1 MALESSGTMSIGG
14 STSGRS
20 INLELGRSATATS
33 SLNETDLRNL
43 AGVASGEISIDDFY
57 GASATTVYAIDLD
70 GNDSIEYPGPGDGI
84 SGDFTMECFFYMD
97 SSASGY
103 QRIFST
109 KEGTYSDEQTMIRRH
124 DNGNIQFYAGNS
136 SPTEHQ
142 GGSITASTWHH
153 AAIVRSSNTISY
165 YYDGSRL
172 STDSYSSSF
181 DITKL
186 VVGGGYGSENFNGD
200 VHGARFTLG
209 QALYSGSS
217 YTVPTSII
225 TTTSQGATASN
236 VKVLAGTTDTV
247 NENAGALGNGTSSG
261 DPALITDATVF
272 D

>member
-1 MALESSGTMSIGG
+1 MGVRSLGNALASFGYKFGTTG
-14 STSGRS
+14 
-20 INLELGRSATATS
+20 LEAVTPFTPPSPPPA
-33 SLNETDLRNL
+33 
-43 AGVASGEISIDDFY
+43 
-57 GASATTVYAIDLD
+57 TVYAIDLD

-124 DNGNIQFYAGNS
+124 TNGNLQFYAGNS
-136 SPTEHQ
+136 SPAEHQ

-209 QALYSGSS
+209 QALYSGTS

>member
-1 MALESSGTMSIGG
+1 
-14 STSGRS
+14 
-20 INLELGRSATATS
+20 
-33 SLNETDLRNL
+33 
-43 AGVASGEISIDDFY
+43 
-57 GASATTVYAIDLD
+57 
-70 GNDSIEYPGPGDGI
+70 
-84 SGDFTMECFFYMD
+84 
-97 SSASGY
+97 
-103 QRIFST
+103 
-109 KEGTYSDEQTMIRRH
+109 MIRR
-124 DNGNIQFYAGNS
+124 NSGGNIQFYAGDS
-136 SPTEHQ
+136 SPAEHT
-142 GGSITASTWHH
+142 GGSITANSWHH
-153 AAIVRSSNTISY
+153 AAIVRSSDTISY

-172 STDSYSSSF
+172 STDSYSTSF

-209 QALYSGSS
+209 QALYSGAS

-247 NENAGALGNGTSSG
+247 NENAGELGNGTSSG